1 MAKRV
6 TINTIAERAGVS
18 RGTVDRVLNGRP
30 HVKPEIAE
38 RVLRTMREL
47 GYAPPR
53 AEQADALGLSRSA
66 VELPPCRLGVLLT
79 SESGYLRQE
88 LLRGIQDAQ
97 DFLRDFNIEFLVQK
111 CETELPEEA
120 VERLEVLA
128 GQGVNGIAVCA
139 KDHAAIVHKINE
151 LCEKG
156 VVFVTMNTDLTGCDR
171 LCFIGQDLIRSGR
184 VAGELMAKYLRPED
198 SLLIAIGN
206 PEFNAH
212 RLRLQGFCERLYE
225 RGFTGAN
232 IRMIET
238 YNDYTLSYQKVR
250 DALERTPSIRGIYMA
265 NHSVSGCVEAVRD
278 MEKTGQVH
286 IVSHDL
292 TDSTRRLLESGEID
306 FTIAQNIHRQ
316 SYLALLTLRDYI
328 QRHILPHDQID
339 TPIEIL
345 CAENM

>member
-151 LCEKG
+151 LREKG

-292 TDSTRRLLESGEID
+292 TDSTRHLLESGEID

>member
-1 MAKRV
+1 MAKRI

-66 VELPPCRLGVLLT
+66 AELPPCRLGVLLT

-88 LLRGIQDAQ
+88 LLRGVRDAQ
-97 DFLRDFNIEFLVQK
+97 DFLRDFNVEFLVQK

-139 KDHAAIVHKINE
+139 KDHAAIVQKINE
-151 LCEKG
+151 LREKG
-156 VVFVTMNTDLTGCDR
+156 IVFVTMNTDLTGCDR

-206 PEFNAH
+206 PDRRAH
-212 RLRLQGFCERLYE
+212 
-225 RGFTGAN
+225 
-232 IRMIET
+232 
-238 YNDYTLSYQKVR
+238 V
-250 DALERTPSIRGIYMA
+250 
-265 NHSVSGCVEAVRD
+265 
-278 MEKTGQVH
+278 
-286 IVSHDL
+286 
-292 TDSTRRLLESGEID
+292 
-306 FTIAQNIHRQ
+306 
-316 SYLALLTLRDYI
+316 
-328 QRHILPHDQID
+328 
-339 TPIEIL
+339 
-345 CAENM
+345 